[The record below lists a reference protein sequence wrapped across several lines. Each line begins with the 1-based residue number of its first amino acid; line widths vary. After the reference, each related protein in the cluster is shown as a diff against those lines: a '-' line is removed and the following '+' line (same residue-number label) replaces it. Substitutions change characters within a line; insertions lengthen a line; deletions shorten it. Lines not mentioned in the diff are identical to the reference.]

1 MVPYDIDGHIWWV
14 AEVAGI
20 ETVIARLIKK
30 DLIAVETACLLGRGG
45 SEEAIDSEEER

>member
-1 MVPYDIDGHIWWV
+1 M

-20 ETVIARLIKK
+20 ETVIAQLIKK
-30 DLIAVETACLLGRGG
+30 DLIAVEIACLLGRGG